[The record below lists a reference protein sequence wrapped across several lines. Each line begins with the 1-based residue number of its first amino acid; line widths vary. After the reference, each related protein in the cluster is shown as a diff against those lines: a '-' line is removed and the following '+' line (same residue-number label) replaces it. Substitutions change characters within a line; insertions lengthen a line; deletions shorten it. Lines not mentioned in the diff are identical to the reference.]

1 MKLRQI
7 SFKLVSLVMVLAILF
22 SVSATTISAAA
33 QSIEHNHTEENTD
46 EKIYVS
52 LGDSMTNGYGLP
64 GYDGSSGVEDY
75 GNGSYANIFA
85 EYLNADKHYQLAMSA
100 MRSEDLHWL
109 LEFDYTNPDHA
120 ALVDRQPKDDGYT
133 WETKTAWWTEVMS
146 AEWNATFT
154 TGDYW
159 TWLEICNHGGTRDEC
174 TVDAILATGYTAFPE
189 CYDPAN
195 KYVNK
200 AALIAKYYQDAV
212 EAADVISLGMGN
224 GNFGVFA
231 FGRLLNAIGFD
242 GTPADSLVYNVEDAI
257 RECSPEMQ
265 AKILELKAEIE
276 KRAND
281 YLADSDMAQE
291 TVDALVNSLVY
302 TAVSYVLNYAGSV
315 EAILQLNPD
324 AEIVLVGLMNT
335 FTSDVESDDATI
347 GDLLGLVF
355 EPLNVYIA
363 GLPAYMQ
370 VKQNSVYADAKF
382 YYAEAE
388 YVQCLV
394 DVYESEINNPESV
407 IRDRFVESIVGTYGD
422 GMIWSMMP
430 GLDPIVIDAVEY
442 YEGLS
447 ASEKIDLGMEAY
459 SVIVYLAFE
468 QAILE
473 AVNSASVSI
482 ESVLGLG
489 NVSLDAN
496 AIIENKDTILAE
508 MMASNVTKD
517 ADGNYTSDAYF
528 KDAGRYVDNYLTD
541 TLNAS
546 LANFGY
552 ASYEEVDLATLY
564 GTLEQVVS
572 VGMVSA
578 EDAISLLALYIFK
591 TEVSSTCSAVRFPA
605 TAKKNMVAAFVTL
618 GCSEK
623 EAKVYVDAMY
633 NQVDEGYTGAYTAL
647 ATKDALAQALVSDE
661 ELAGLLS
668 LFGRCVIGN
677 GLGGHPSAAGHEAL
691 ADAVITAY
699 DEDYTAL
706 DETVKNVV
714 KYAEILAQYVA
725 DNYEEIYADVHTEL
739 REQGVI
745 AELNA
750 ALDAASA
757 AVVEARNAVD
767 AYNVIDSLTESK
779 ALLLK
784 ELDLVEATIAQI
796 KVLVNY
802 ETITEENLETLE
814 VLLTFLNEHLTTVA
828 DLAIAVGVVADAQL
842 QVVVNNAVEAAK
854 VAAAELASF
863 IETFVNDV
871 YNYVVEMAPV
881 AYEQFVNALVDA
893 IAVYSHEA
901 AKLAYNWLINNP
913 EKVIE
918 FFDVYGDDIA
928 DFIVE
933 NNEIIFGVIGY
944 VGMNYGEDILYL
956 VLDNADV
963 ILPAIA
969 GWFEIHGDLVW
980 DLIVVYFN
988 AIVEYYNLGLDL
1000 DFSSPE
1006 GIHAS
1011 LNKIFALL
1019 GDLLAMI
1026 KDGVYDYV
1034 EALGIVD
1041 QINKQL
1047 AILDAQIRH
1056 QVNTI
1061 IDAIQAHVEEKIAE
1075 ITAQINKQIAIL
1087 KEQLKDAN
1095 DELKAE
1101 IEKQIEALEKELENL
1116 VNAEIENAEDLVV
1129 VLGQL
1134 LQDGTF
1140 ALGEFIYD
1148 AIVAYVNDAIRG
1160 EFTPNEETIY
1170 VSVNSGNA
1178 YYAELLAD
1186 ALANVAKGDITFE
1199 NTVWGDLNYDLLAN
1213 ADLVTIGYNE
1223 SELTAFAIAQ
1233 LLGYVHNYVDE
1244 DLRASGD
1251 DYLDSVF
1258 TAFDAY
1264 YAEIKDAFAQLGAD
1278 IDFDFDPYKAL
1289 VSSEINGILDILAGN
1304 TTVPAEYEELL
1315 GEDMFAVLEMANGL
1329 LGDAT
1334 VSELDW
1340 AKYVGEDN
1348 LHYVD
1353 ELRAAIREELL
1364 AQGVIDTY
1372 SVEIPVVEYVLD
1384 AIFGESNSIKLDG
1397 TPVTLNRSVLEEK
1410 LASVANYTLTVPVV
1424 DTLVFAIESYIYSN
1438 VEFNYNYGK
1447 LIVDL
1452 YEINPDAIVVL
1463 LGHYNAFDFELG
1475 FGGES
1480 IDLGGLYNY
1489 VAKINSVQP
1498 FAYALLSEKVAYVD
1512 ISDAETYYESFI
1524 NAGVDN
1530 SLVNFVI
1537 AYLNDSTVT
1546 DVTEA
1551 GNVYIYEQ
1559 IMSILTLNCDHVY
1572 DNACDTDC
1580 NKCGAIREVA
1590 GHVYVDGVCINC
1602 GAIDP
1607 DYVPDEPVIPDAPTH
1622 NFHVFDDC
1630 NDATCNEC
1638 AYVRVV
1644 VGHVFD
1650 DCVDATCYM
1659 CDYVREEVPGH
1670 VFGTCGE
1677 DTCERCGKTRPATTH
1692 VYNNVCDVDCN
1703 RCGETREVP
1712 AHVYS
1717 GCTDMN
1723 CNNCGAEREA
1733 SAHVI
1738 DNKCTDNICNVC
1750 GQNVAVAGHVF
1761 GAWTVT
1767 VEPTRKA
1774 EGQKTRTCT
1783 GCGLVETATIDALG
1797 GIGGGAIAAIATGSV
1812 AVSGAGGF
1820 GIYWFLIQKKTF
1832 AQLLAA
1838 LGKGAVATAAVAG
1851 EAGVAAAEAGAVAAE
1866 AAAEAGAE
1874 AAAEATAEAAEAA
1887 AETIAE

>member
-7 SFKLVSLVMVLAILF
+7 SFKIVSLVMVLSILF
-22 SVSATTISAAA
+22 GVSATTISAAPA
-33 QSIEHNHTEENTD
+33 GLGKEEATTKEDYN
-46 EKIYVS
+46 YVS
-52 LGDSMTNGYGLP
+52 IGASNVNGYGMDGYLEEDVYEHPLLKEGSNIYGYKQDTPGSYPVLIKEALSSKYNVNLSQLAISSMRAEEVRFLLDDSYKGDAYTDWRFYDVPGVDRYNADGSVKSSQNWFYLAGALEWQAQGNNSTPTQDEAVNALKNAYKDAIKNADLITVDIGVNNFGVYASNQIVSNLYSNDVSTLDPEIAAKYEEGKAYVLELIAEKAQGIEIPEETLEHMADTMAYALVGFCLSFDAIMEQVYTLNPDATVVVVSIQNLMEGLYATLP
-64 GYDGSSGVEDY
+64 GVEETIPFGEMFGALVNAANVYTAVVSPYAEKYLYTDVRANGHVEFFSDELLNYNGDPSTLSGDMKDCFDVYDNDLYIKTRVQQILAIQLYNEGLLNIDAAVANGLNVANQNDPTHFAIAYQHDLLTIPALGCTLEEFFIAGEAGQLPDIAVPYYEGYAKALATAHDVMAEIFQDGLKLNTLDASTFGQNFGPVEDKLLGSFFGILEGAVMASVADPTFEFELDDY
-75 GNGSYANIFA
+75 YPNGIYNTIAEQAGVPVEFVNTVAVLGIRTGIGNSFYGHPNGNGHKELA
-85 EYLNADKHYQLAMSA
+85 E
-100 MRSEDLHWL
+100 
-109 LEFDYTNPDHA
+109 
-120 ALVDRQPKDDGYT
+120 
-133 WETKTAWWTEVMS
+133 
-146 AEWNATFT
+146 
-154 TGDYW
+154 
-159 TWLEICNHGGTRDEC
+159 
-174 TVDAILATGYTAFPE
+174 AILATLENGTTGT
-189 CYDPAN
+189 D
-195 KYVNK
+195 V
-200 AALIAKYYQDAV
+200 ALGELIIAIKQLSQY
-212 EAADVISLGMGN
+212 IS
-224 GNFGVFA
+224 
-231 FGRLLNAIGFD
+231 
-242 GTPADSLVYNVEDAI
+242 E
-257 RECSPEMQ
+257 
-265 AKILELKAEIE
+265 
-276 KRAND
+276 
-281 YLADSDMAQE
+281 
-291 TVDALVNSLVY
+291 
-302 TAVSYVLNYAGSV
+302 
-315 EAILQLNPD
+315 
-324 AEIVLVGLMNT
+324 
-335 FTSDVESDDATI
+335 
-347 GDLLGLVF
+347 
-355 EPLNVYIA
+355 
-363 GLPAYMQ
+363 
-370 VKQNSVYADAKF
+370 
-382 YYAEAE
+382 
-388 YVQCLV
+388 
-394 DVYESEINNPESV
+394 
-407 IRDRFVESIVGTYGD
+407 
-422 GMIWSMMP
+422 
-430 GLDPIVIDAVEY
+430 
-442 YEGLS
+442 
-447 ASEKIDLGMEAY
+447 
-459 SVIVYLAFE
+459 
-468 QAILE
+468 
-473 AVNSASVSI
+473 
-482 ESVLGLG
+482 
-489 NVSLDAN
+489 
-496 AIIENKDTILAE
+496 
-508 MMASNVTKD
+508 
-517 ADGNYTSDAYF
+517 
-528 KDAGRYVDNYLTD
+528 
-541 TLNAS
+541 
-546 LANFGY
+546 
-552 ASYEEVDLATLY
+552 
-564 GTLEQVVS
+564 
-572 VGMVSA
+572 
-578 EDAISLLALYIFK
+578 
-591 TEVSSTCSAVRFPA
+591 
-605 TAKKNMVAAFVTL
+605 
-618 GCSEK
+618 
-623 EAKVYVDAMY
+623 
-633 NQVDEGYTGAYTAL
+633 
-647 ATKDALAQALVSDE
+647 
-661 ELAGLLS
+661 
-668 LFGRCVIGN
+668 
-677 GLGGHPSAAGHEAL
+677 
-691 ADAVITAY
+691 
-699 DEDYTAL
+699 
-706 DETVKNVV
+706 
-714 KYAEILAQYVA
+714 
-725 DNYEEIYADVHTEL
+725 NYEEIYADVHTEL

-1874 AAAEATAEAAEAA
+1874 AAVEATAEAAEAA